1 MVASS
6 LQCLLP
12 LHLLQQLL
20 LLLLQQQLL
29 QLPFLLLQLLL
40 QLLQVLHLLLQ
51 RVAAVT
57 CALLQWN
64 QLLLLR
70 VSSVLSRAADRLS
83 LQLQMNLHS
92 HQGKPLPHHRPP
104 TNTIQVLSAVFD
116 GHEDNS
122 GKS

>member
-20 LLLLQQQLL
+20 LLLLQQQLF

-64 QLLLLR
+64 QLLLR

-83 LQLQMNLHS
+83 LQLQINLATRESLFLIIDHP
-92 HQGKPLPHHRPP
+92 QTLFEE
-104 TNTIQVLSAVFD
+104 A
-116 GHEDNS
+116 S
-122 GKS
+122 GVIRCL